1 MDDDEDVPLNPA
13 PSEKP
18 KMPEGIAAFSIGNA
32 RSGADMFEEENAAI
46 AGEDVTIIVQ
56 LPDKELEV
64 KMKMG
69 HTVEL
74 LKLKARELLG
84 DTSIKLV
91 CMRLRHALCSSREH
105 GQAFRCGPDR
115 GLCVLPTP
123 NGRKF
128 AAQELRLADSDQ
140 VLIDPLSLND
150 YPIDSKDTVKVKGA
164 IL

>member
-84 DTSIKLV
+84 DTSIKL
-91 CMRLRHALCSSREH
+91 
-105 GQAFRCGPDR
+105 
-115 GLCVLPTP
+115 
-123 NGRKF
+123 
-128 AAQELRLADSDQ
+128 ELRLADSDQ